1 MLSTMSRGHHAHVS
15 AAHGQRL
22 AQLVAHRFQRGH
34 QPVGTRILSSTMR
47 TLSGCWRALSMSPAL
62 PKSTSMRSVPA
73 ETSVWQLR
81 ISKARDQR
89 GGRGHR

>member
-1 MLSTMSRGHHAHVS
+1 MSRGHHAHIAVT
-15 AAHGQRL
+15 HGQRL
-22 AQLVAHRFQRGH
+22 AQLVAHRLQRGH

-62 PKSTSMRSVPA
+62 PKSTNLRSVPA
-73 ETSVWQLR
+73 ETSVGEVL

-89 GGRGHR
+89 GGRGRR

>member
-1 MLSTMSRGHHAHVS
+1 MSRGHHAHIAVT
-15 AAHGQRL
+15 HGQRL

-47 TLSGCWRALSMSPAL
+47 TLSGCWRALSMGTAL
-62 PKSTSMRSVPA
+62 PKSTNMRLVPT

-89 GGRGHR
+89 GGWGRR